1 MPQADHTDNPSYAVK
16 RLRHNDK
23 HAFEAEV
30 STLKRLGAQDHLHLI
45 RLLVTYSYRN
55 EFYLLFPW
63 ADGGNLRDLW
73 KDGYP
78 DPTIP
83 CRDERLAEWLSRQI
97 LGVVEGLKMIHTS
110 DIQPLSHGASLDT
123 PDGRRKH
130 GRHGDLK
137 PENILW
143 FKTYH
148 SDDKA
153 CFMGLLKISDFGMTS
168 FHDSQTRSML
178 DARSI
183 GVSPT
188 YRAPEYDIKE
198 HVSQKYDIW
207 TLGCVLIEFVTWYVL
222 GWKGVDD
229 FSKSRANDDNQ
240 EIKEDLFF
248 NLEQR
253 GNNGQSGFRARMKR
267 VVADVG

>member
-1 MPQADHTDNPSYAVK
+1 MYHLDGSSLIRSGRDCRLVSNTMPQADPTGNPSYAVK
-16 RLRHNDK
+16 RLRHNDE

-97 LGVVEGLKMIHTS
+97 LGVAEGLKMIHTS

-137 PENILW
+137 PENILLDY
-143 FKTYH
+143 TGQI
-148 SDDKA
+148 A
-153 CFMGLLKISDFGMTS
+153 LCDFGLCKLNMKDNDMTNT
-168 FHDSQTRSML
+168 FCGTPEYL
-178 DARSI
+178 
-183 GVSPT
+183 
-188 YRAPEYDIKE
+188 APEI
-198 HVSQKYDIW
+198 
-207 TLGCVLIEFVTWYVL
+207 L
-222 GWKGVDD
+222 
-229 FSKSRANDDNQ
+229 
-240 EIKEDLFF
+240 
-248 NLEQR
+248 
-253 GNNGQSGFRARMKR
+253 NGAGYST
-267 VVADVG
+267 

>member
-1 MPQADHTDNPSYAVK
+1 
-16 RLRHNDK
+16 
-23 HAFEAEV
+23 
-30 STLKRLGAQDHLHLI
+30 LGDQDRPHLI
-45 RLLVTYSYRN
+45 RLLATYSYRN
-55 EFYLLFPW
+55 EFYLIFPW

-73 KDGYP
+73 EEGYP
-78 DPTIP
+78 GPMVP
-83 CRDERLAEWLSRQI
+83 PRDERLAQWLSGQI
-97 LGVVEGLKMIHTS
+97 LGVVEGLRMIHTS
-110 DIQPLSHGASLDT
+110 VQPSSCGASLKPTDVN
-123 PDGRRKH
+123 RKY

-178 DARSI
+178 EARSI

-207 TLGCVLIEFVTWYVL
+207 TLGCVLIEFATWYLL
-222 GWKGVDD
+222 GWNGVDS
-229 FSKSRANDDNQ
+229 FSKSRADDDNQ
-240 EIKEDLFF
+240 EVK
-248 NLEQR
+248 
-253 GNNGQSGFRARMKR
+253 
-267 VVADVG
+267 